1 MSGEAASADSEEA
14 KSFPYELSKIINEKG
29 YKLEQ
34 IFNVDETAL
43 FWKKLPTKTFL
54 ASRESSVPGYKAS
67 KDRITILFGGNA
79 SGTHRLKPL
88 VINKSLNPRCFG
100 KNFKKSTL
108 PVYWRANKKA
118 WMTKVLFKEWFDDCF
133 MPEVKKYCEDQNIQF
148 KILLL
153 VDNAGGHPDLSN
165 DNVKFVFLP
174 PNTTSLIQPM
184 DQGVIATVKAL
195 YLKITMQSALS
206 AVESGKKDLVQFWKD
221 YNVLTA
227 VQNIAKCWN
236 KITERNLRGI
246 WKNLI
251 PECNDKINLNHDVV
265 ISREILEVGHSLNF
279 EELDLNN
286 IHECILSHSE
296 PMDEGTLLDF
306 YNENQFLDPDLEDNA
321 VYDDD
326 GEAIEPEIEPKET
339 EISVSGI
346 DEIMNAIELA
356 KDAIA
361 RHDPNAARKSKSE
374 DVLTSLSKN
383 YKLLRDKKTSIKKQI
398 TLDSFFKKP

>member
-1 MSGEAASADSEEA
+1 M
-14 KSFPYELSKIINEKG
+14 
-29 YKLEQ
+29 
-34 IFNVDETAL
+34 
-43 FWKKLPTKTFL
+43 
-54 ASRESSVPGYKAS
+54 
-67 KDRITILFGGNA
+67 
-79 SGTHRLKPL
+79 
-88 VINKSLNPRCFG
+88 
-100 KNFKKSTL
+100 
-108 PVYWRANKKA
+108 
-118 WMTKVLFKEWFDDCF
+118 
-133 MPEVKKYCEDQNIQF
+133 
-148 KILLL
+148 L

-383 YKLLRDKKTSIKKQI
+383 DKLLRDKKTSIKKQI